1 MIKDALDSEGPL
13 MSLLDT
19 LGQLVILG
27 FMWLVGCIPI
37 ITIASS
43 SAALYYAVM
52 KSIRCGE
59 GNAFREFS
67 DSYRAN
73 LKRGI
78 LVTLIALLLAGLLVL
93 NVSILLQTGQG
104 GLIASATVV
113 MAVAL
118 AATLL
123 YVGPVLSR
131 FNVKVRDVWKL
142 SFVMA
147 VQFIPYTLVLL
158 ASLVVLVLIQF
169 YLLPMAAALL
179 LPGLWCYA
187 TTFLIEKALRRYMP
201 PKADGDDNW
210 YYQ

>member
-37 ITIASS
+37 ITIFTSTT
-43 SAALYYAVM
+43 ALYYAVM

-59 GNAFREFS
+59 GNAFQEFS
-67 DSYRAN
+67 DCYRAN

-78 LVTLIALLLAGLLVL
+78 LVTLGALFLAVLLAV
-93 NVSILLQTGQG
+93 NVNILLHTGQG

-118 AATLL
+118 LATLL

-131 FNVKVRDVWKL
+131 FKVKVRDVWKL

-147 VQFIPYTLVLL
+147 VQFFPYTLILL
-158 ASLVVLVLIQF
+158 AALAVVVLVQF
-169 YLLPMAAALL
+169 YLLPMATALL
-179 LPGLWCYA
+179 LPGLCCYA
-187 TTFLIEKALRRYMP
+187 ATFLIEKALRRYMP